1 MLIFYAKQFVVSYS
15 LRVSPILSDDQNHDD
30 NIKGE
35 MVLHAKEFKLKF
47 WNQISLII
55 DKYNLFLRDT

>member
-1 MLIFYAKQFVVSYS
+1 MLIFYAKQLIVSNS
-15 LRVSPILSDDQNHDD
+15 LKVSPILSDDQNHED

-35 MVLHAKEFKLKF
+35 MVLHVKEFKLKF

-55 DKYNLFLRDT
+55 DKYHLFLRDT